1 MVVACESPKLQAFY
15 IPQLG
20 TAPKWCSYL
29 DSLTEELEE
38 NPQPSIYDDYKFVTK
53 KELETLGLDHLY
65 GTNLLRAY
73 MHGFFVDIRL
83 YEKAKAIS
91 NPFEYEDYRK
101 KALQERLEKARGSRI
116 SIQKRKLPNVN
127 KVVAQKLLEEKG
139 TEASED
145 NPLGDDRFGAMFRDP
160 KFQVDE
166 NSEEYKL
173 MYPQKR
179 MKALEES
186 FRKVTE
192 DPYKGE
198 KEGRDSDDS
207 SDSED
212 SDDGTPPL
220 FLFLFFLFF
229 LFFLSLVL
237 ECANSFPSFADL
249 MLRAVKKKFASKK
262 GHDDDDDDDEKES
275 EDEGIDK
282 ERGSKG
288 PKFYEL
294 KQGHSLK
301 SLTNL
306 DRGLDKRKSKSFGE
320 RLRTSDDTSVNSV
333 RGSFGNMELKYIP
346 KQGVSRCP
354 PPVFPCMRPRETHL
368 LFLLNSQRV
377 RGDQQE
383 HRSRTRS
390 ETAGELD
397 P

>member
-229 LFFLSLVL
+229 LFFSLS
-237 ECANSFPSFADL
+237 
-249 MLRAVKKKFASKK
+249 
-262 GHDDDDDDDEKES
+262 
-275 EDEGIDK
+275 
-282 ERGSKG
+282 GS
-288 PKFYEL
+288 
-294 KQGHSLK
+294 
-301 SLTNL
+301 
-306 DRGLDKRKSKSFGE
+306 
-320 RLRTSDDTSVNSV
+320 
-333 RGSFGNMELKYIP
+333 
-346 KQGVSRCP
+346 GVC
-354 PPVFPCMRPRETHL
+354 
-368 LFLLNSQRV
+368 
-377 RGDQQE
+377 
-383 HRSRTRS
+383 
-390 ETAGELD
+390 
-397 P
+397 